1 MDINP
6 LSALFD
12 IGKIAIEKIWPD
24 PAKQAEQ
31 LFKLEE
37 LKQKGDLAELNAH
50 VQSLT
55 GQLDIN
61 KVEAGHASI
70 FVAGW
75 RPFVGWCCGFAL
87 LYASILE
94 PLMRFIATMLGYT
107 GTFPAIDTNT
117 TMQVLLGM
125 LGLVGARSYEKKNK
139 VQRDSLN
146 PNSNP

>member
-50 VQSLT
+50 VQSIT
-55 GQLDIN
+55 GQLEIN
-61 KVEAGHASI
+61 KVEAAHASI

-94 PLMRFIATMLGYT
+94 PLMRFVATMLGYT
-107 GTFPAIDTNT
+107 GAFPVIDTNT

-139 VQRDSLN
+139 VQRDSLKVS
-146 PNSNP
+146 P

>member
-1 MDINP
+1 MSLDP
-6 LSALFD
+6 VSAIFD
-12 IGKIAIEKIWPD
+12 AGKMIISRVWPD
-24 PAKQAEQ
+24 PAQQAEQ

-37 LKQKGDLAELNAH
+37 LKQKGDIAELSAH

-61 KVEAGHASI
+61 KQEASHASI

-94 PLMRFIATMLGYT
+94 PFMRFIATMLDYDG
-107 GTFPAIDTNT
+107 GFPAIDTNI

-125 LGLVGARSYEKKNK
+125 LGLVSARSYEKKNGVDRK
-139 VQRDSLN
+139 NLK
-146 PNSNP
+146 